1 MPFKDINFKESCT
14 IFFHHHQ
21 VHDPLLISNS
31 SFITILIHEMEKKN
45 NTHATHNVSAFG
57 DDGAMSVIFGIGME
71 KNKVSVILQNVG
83 AVHYIIRI

>member
-1 MPFKDINFKESCT
+1 M
-14 IFFHHHQ
+14 
-21 VHDPLLISNS
+21 
-31 SFITILIHEMEKKN
+31 IHEMEKKN